1 MVAPNARRLD
11 GTVAEDIRFAH
22 AALDKLPVGNVVG
35 GISCHSTYRQDALF
49 SSSFTVSRSPFG
61 VWRSAFGVRR
71 SAYSYSIWLAVRF
84 DAIACPQR
92 LEGSRFAPLQVL
104 AERAEETNPELLDN
118 AASRRLPGTSQRPE
132 YHIRL
137 DNTARSRTRNEY

>member
-1 MVAPNARRLD
+1 MQLW
-11 GTVAEDIRFAH
+11 
-22 AALDKLPVGNVVG
+22 
-35 GISCHSTYRQDALF
+35 ISCRWEMWLGGLVVTLHIDRTPCFQVPL
-49 SSSFTVSRSPFG
+49 PFR
-61 VWRSAFGVRR
+61 VHRLAFGVRR
-71 SAYSYSIWLAVRF
+71 SAYSSSFSIWFAVRF

-92 LEGSRFAPLQVL
+92 LEGSRFAPLKVL